1 MDTVHEDQYSSEY
14 FFCPKTPNSL
24 ILLGTCCKDDDKIEI
39 NEYTQIKTNAKVLK
53 TRSFQ
58 PKLHTMDSE
67 EYHEQISDL
76 AEYIGL
82 LCGKIMSQ

>member
-1 MDTVHEDQYSSEY
+1 M
-14 FFCPKTPNSL
+14 
-24 ILLGTCCKDDDKIEI
+24 G
-39 NEYTQIKTNAKVLK
+39 
-53 TRSFQ
+53 
-58 PKLHTMDSE
+58 SE